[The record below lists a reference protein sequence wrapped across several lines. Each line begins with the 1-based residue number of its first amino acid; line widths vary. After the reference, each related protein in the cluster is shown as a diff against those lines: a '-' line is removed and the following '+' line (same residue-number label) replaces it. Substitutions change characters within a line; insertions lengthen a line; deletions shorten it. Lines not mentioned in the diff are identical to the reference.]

1 MSVPLLGV
9 KRKISKEFSL
19 SKISVLLYILSI
31 KLSKPS
37 GIDYV
42 LAETKQDQVYYAGH
56 SMGCTQVSPEGWSS
70 ELKIHLN
77 KYETHVFYHAIQVR
91 YI

>member
-1 MSVPLLGV
+1 M
-9 KRKISKEFSL
+9 
-19 SKISVLLYILSI
+19 

-77 KYETHVFYHAIQVR
+77 KYETHVFYHAIQLR
-91 YI
+91 YM